1 MAQTPGINH
10 KKHRGGVIRALWDW
24 LNRVHAVIERTWLV
38 RGYRLAE
45 AGDVATVIAFNALV
59 ALVPTVLLMASITG
73 IFLRQDQVLK
83 TATMTS
89 VWALPPSGA
98 RDALDGL
105 LRVRR
110 ESTLLGVVSIFSFAW
125 IGTTFVGAIARGMNR
140 IYGVPNRRFVHDR
153 IRGFAVVVTFAALF
167 GTAAIAAAAPTLFVG
182 QGVGVYFQSWRLA
195 TWHGQALSYGVALMV
210 SLLLFSL
217 LHRVIPNARQ
227 RAGDIWPGT
236 IAGAFLFVLITQA
249 FPLYLRLTGGGNR
262 YGAVFGLIWLLVT
275 WFYLLAH
282 VLLFST
288 YINATYM
295 RHKRRSKRERER
307 FFRPDGGSRSA

>member
-1 MAQTPGINH
+1 MAHIPGIEH
-10 KKHRGGVIRALWDW
+10 KRRAGGIFRSIWDW
-24 LNRVHAVIERTWLV
+24 LNRIHATIERTWLV

-59 ALVPTVLLMASITG
+59 ALVPTVLLMAAITG
-73 IFLRQDQVLK
+73 MFLRQEQVLK

-89 VWALPPSGA
+89 VWALPPSAA

-110 ESTLLGVVSIFSFAW
+110 ESTLLGVISIFSFAW

-182 QGVGVYFQSWRLA
+182 KGVGVYFQSWRLA
-195 TWHGQALSYGVALMV
+195 TWHGQALSYGVAMMV
-210 SLLLFSL
+210 ALLLFTL

-227 RAGDIWPGT
+227 RAKDIWPGT

-249 FPLYLRLTGGGNR
+249 FPVYLRLLGGGNR

-295 RHKRRSKRERER
+295 RHRRRSRRERER
-307 FFRPDGGSRSA
+307 FFGPERVTKSE

>member
-1 MAQTPGINH
+1 MSHQSRTGF
-10 KKHRGGVIRALWDW
+10 RATLAHPLRTGWT
-24 LNRVHAVIERTWLV
+24 LANRAHARIEATWFV

-45 AGDVATVIAFNALV
+45 AGDIATVIAFNALV
-59 ALVPTVLLMASITG
+59 ALVPTVLLVAAIAG

-98 RDALDGL
+98 RDALDAL

-110 ESTLLGVVSIFSFAW
+110 DSTFLGIASVIGFAW

-140 IYGVPNRRFVHDR
+140 IYGVPNRRFVHQR
-153 IRGFAVVVTFAALF
+153 VRAFVVVVAFAALF
-167 GTAAIAAAAPTLFVG
+167 ATATMAAAVPTLFIQRG
-182 QGVGVYFQSWRLA
+182 LGTYFRTWMLA
-195 TWHGQALSYGVALMV
+195 SWHGQLVSYSLAMVAA
-210 SLLLFSL
+210 LLLFAF
-217 LHRVIPNARQ
+217 LHRVVPNARQ
-227 RAGDIWPGT
+227 CARDIWPGT
-236 IAGAFLFVLITQA
+236 IVGAMLFVAMTQA
-249 FPLYLRLTGGGNR
+249 FPIYLRLVGGGNK

-288 YINATYM
+288 YTNATYM
-295 RHKRRSKRERER
+295 LHRRRLQDARHQAPKAADRAG
-307 FFRPDGGSRSA
+307 DV